1 MSASHPMPPL
11 AQLFTEQVDG
21 VLFVHL
27 VGEVDLSN
35 AEEVQ
40 ARMMAPLVD
49 ASGLV
54 LDLTATSYF
63 DSTGVRMLFRV
74 TEHLRGRSL
83 PLRIVAPPGG
93 TPVGYSSSPAFISAS
108 AWTTTS
114 RRRARQSECL
124 PGGTERF
131 SVRRFRGG
139 SVAGTPPAPAPPG
152 TPTGDAGAD
161 FRARVALSI
170 LCPHR
175 APSFVRCDWR
185 RVSPPGTGSCRRPP
199 RRRTRPPLPP
209 RWRARARS
217 RRESRAPRTPPRP
230 RRSRRGRSR
239 W

>member
-93 TPVGYSSSPAFISAS
+93 HTRRVLELTGVHLRVGLDDDVEAA
-108 AWTTTS
+108 
-114 RRRARQSECL
+114 RRAIGVP
-124 PGGTERF
+124 PGG
-131 SVRRFRGG
+131 
-139 SVAGTPPAPAPPG
+139 
-152 TPTGDAGAD
+152 
-161 FRARVALSI
+161 
-170 LCPHR
+170 H
-175 APSFVRCDWR
+175 
-185 RVSPPGTGSCRRPP
+185 
-199 RRRTRPPLPP
+199 
-209 RWRARARS
+209 
-217 RRESRAPRTPPRP
+217 
-230 RRSRRGRSR
+230 
-239 W
+239 